1 VNAVTVIRDRWT
13 SGFRRLETIE
23 ISSRIV
29 VASGATLFA
38 LLAGTAAILRL
49 RSIKYLAAL
58 IFAGLVVAFF
68 LALRRRYEFLLS
80 CVGFT
85 MPYFVQIILIDRD
98 RSVLAVSGTLLVTAA
113 LALVGLVTGQIDK
126 ARPLFEP
133 RVSVPMLLFIFAGLL
148 SMVNTTDRTLSF
160 VALAQELEML
170 FIFLVLLNAI
180 RNEEHLLI
188 FLRGLY
194 LGFAIQC
201 AIYVF
206 QNILGFSFDVLGNEK
221 MVGATDVEAGKIGS
235 QRGTFGNAPATAGLY
250 FSLMTLS
257 LTGIYLCRRKLPIRL
272 PVRLGMMMGGGC
284 LILAAKRASMSGFA
298 LGLLVMCSLLPRY
311 CPGALKRLAPV
322 LMTLAIPVLA
332 LLPVFLLRADANHQA
347 AYEERMNLT
356 RVAWE
361 MHETHP
367 IVGVGFGTYD
377 SVKREYLPPD
387 WKGWL
392 YTVHNRYL
400 LILAETGLVGLGSFV
415 IWLLMLLRVAF
426 QGIGRIAIAYRPLQ
440 ISLVCGLLAICWEMF
455 WDIFNSRQQGYN
467 TWFLAALIVIL
478 PRALPESRTPE
489 SA

>member
-1 VNAVTVIRDRWT
+1 
-13 SGFRRLETIE
+13 
-23 ISSRIV
+23 
-29 VASGATLFA
+29 
-38 LLAGTAAILRL
+38 
-49 RSIKYLAAL
+49 
-58 IFAGLVVAFF
+58 
-68 LALRRRYEFLLS
+68 
-80 CVGFT
+80 
-85 MPYFVQIILIDRD
+85 
-98 RSVLAVSGTLLVTAA
+98 
-113 LALVGLVTGQIDK
+113 
-126 ARPLFEP
+126 
-133 RVSVPMLLFIFAGLL
+133 
-148 SMVNTTDRTLSF
+148 
-160 VALAQELEML
+160 
-170 FIFLVLLNAI
+170 
-180 RNEEHLLI
+180 
-188 FLRGLY
+188 
-194 LGFAIQC
+194 
-201 AIYVF
+201 
-206 QNILGFSFDVLGNEK
+206 
-221 MVGATDVEAGKIGS
+221 
-235 QRGTFGNAPATAGLY
+235 
-250 FSLMTLS
+250 
-257 LTGIYLCRRKLPIRL
+257 
-272 PVRLGMMMGGGC
+272 
-284 LILAAKRASMSGFA
+284 
-298 LGLLVMCSLLPRY
+298 
-311 CPGALKRLAPV
+311 
-322 LMTLAIPVLA
+322 MTLAIPVLA